1 MFGGWERSD
10 IFSVSLSSSSS
21 MKLGFKGGRE
31 ACVIREAFYME
42 KTEAHVASL
51 LVTSLYDLWVTEG
64 RDELGAM
71 ACTN

>member
-1 MFGGWERSD
+1 M
-10 IFSVSLSSSSS
+10 
-21 MKLGFKGGRE
+21 
-31 ACVIREAFYME
+31 IREAFYME

>member
-1 MFGGWERSD
+1 MGLGEIRH
-10 IFSVSLSSSSS
+10 IFSVTFLFIIYD
-21 MKLGFKGGRE
+21 LELKGGRE

-64 RDELGAM
+64 RVELGAM